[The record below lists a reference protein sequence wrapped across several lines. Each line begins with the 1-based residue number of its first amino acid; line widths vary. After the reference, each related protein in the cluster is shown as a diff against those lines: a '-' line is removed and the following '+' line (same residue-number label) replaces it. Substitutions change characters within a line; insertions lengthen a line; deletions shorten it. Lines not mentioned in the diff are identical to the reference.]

1 MIVSRQRAVI
11 IGAASQ
17 RLSTRLKFWRGDVYR
32 MIFSVYCAMPDA
44 TAKRGDVN
52 FLRVRWIAH
61 NTMTP
66 FKVEAGYS
74 APVFAAVA

>member
-1 MIVSRQRAVI
+1 MIVSRPRAVI
-11 IGAASQ
+11 INAASP

-32 MIFSVYCAMPDA
+32 TIFSVYRAMPDS

-52 FLRVRWIAH
+52 FLGVRWIGH
-61 NTMTP
+61 NAMTP

-74 APVFAAVA
+74 APVFAKVA